1 MSYCLLT
8 VTEFF
13 YWVFY
18 RWLFCFILLHWV
30 SAFIT
35 IFTTITVTAVTA
47 ITAVIAITAAT
58 TITTAV
64 IISGL
69 LLF

>member
-8 VTEFF
+8 VTKFF
-13 YWVFY
+13 YQVFY
-18 RWLFCFILLHWV
+18 RQLFYFILPHWL

-35 IFTTITVTAVTA
+35 VYATITVTAVTA
-47 ITAVIAITAAT
+47 VTAV
-58 TITTAV
+58 TTAV
-64 IISGL
+64 IIFGL

>member
-1 MSYCLLT
+1 MSCYLLT

-18 RWLFCFILLHWV
+18 RQLFSFILPRWL
-30 SAFIT
+30 SIFIT
-35 IFTTITVTAVTA
+35 VYATITVTAVTA
-47 ITAVIAITAAT
+47 ATAAF
-58 TITTAV
+58 
-64 IISGL
+64 IIFGL